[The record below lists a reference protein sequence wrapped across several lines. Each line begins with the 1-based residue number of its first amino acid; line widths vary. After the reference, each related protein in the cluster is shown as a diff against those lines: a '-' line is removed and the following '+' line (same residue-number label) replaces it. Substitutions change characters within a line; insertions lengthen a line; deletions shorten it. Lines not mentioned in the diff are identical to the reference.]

1 MYFRLGELGCTG
13 ESALV
18 NTVSLFG
25 EALVRWDRG
34 PAPCGLMEFLPAEA
48 KDDVHT
54 QTSSY
59 EAELQRDGIQLVQV
73 CVKMW
78 HEAMEGKAAF
88 TILSTVDYK

>member
-1 MYFRLGELGCTG
+1 MCIFVLENWVAQGRVPLSTLR
-13 ESALV
+13 
-18 NTVSLFG
+18 LFG

-59 EAELQRDGIQLVQV
+59 EAELQRDGIQLVHV
-73 CVKMW
+73 CVKMC

-88 TILSTVDYK
+88 TIYW

>member
-1 MYFRLGELGCTG
+1 MYSRLREQGCTG

-18 NTVSLFG
+18 NTVRLFG
-25 EALVRWDRG
+25 EALLRWDRR
-34 PAPCGLMEFLPAEA
+34 PAPCGFMEFLPAEA

-59 EAELQRDGIQLVQV
+59 EAELQRDEIQLAHL

-78 HEAMEGKAAF
+78 HEAM
-88 TILSTVDYK
+88 